1 MNKNKIF
8 RIIIEIL
15 WLVMA
20 IFCLGAGIYYQ
31 IKIGGVSNVW
41 IFYAMAVIS
50 AGMFVMRFMQRR
62 NEDRRTRRREG
73 FDNRENE

>member
-8 RIIIEIL
+8 RIVIEVL

-20 IFCLGAGIYYQ
+20 AFCLAAGIYYQ
-31 IKIGGVSNVW
+31 IKIGEVNNVW

-50 AGMFVMRFMQRR
+50 AGMFIMRFMQRR
-62 NEDRRTRRREG
+62 NEERRTRRRDG
-73 FDNRENE
+73 LDKNENE

>member
-1 MNKNKIF
+1 MNSKKIF
-8 RIIIEIL
+8 RIVVECL

-20 IFCLGAGIYYQ
+20 VFCLAAGIYYQ
-31 IKIGGVSNVW
+31 SKFEGGVSNVW

-62 NEDRRTRRREG
+62 NEERRERRRKGE
-73 FDNRENE
+73 E